1 MKLQVTRSVRLPD
14 PVKLARFR
22 RAPELG
28 PRVLF
33 FSGGTALRPLS
44 QALVDYT
51 HNSMHLITP
60 FDSGGSS
67 AVLRQAFSMLAVGDL
82 RNRLMALADRTVRG
96 NPAIFELF
104 AHRLPK
110 DEGQDELREQ
120 LDALVRGRT
129 KLVRD
134 IPDPMRKIIRNHLRF
149 FIERMPDD
157 YDLRGASIGNL
168 ILAGGYFNNNRH
180 IDPVI
185 YLFGKLVEV
194 RGDVRPVVNKDLH
207 LRADLEDGTIVIGQH
222 LITGKEAAPLVSPI
236 KRLSLCKGPDD
247 PEPVTPLVR
256 NKVKEAIRSAELI
269 CYPMGSFYS
278 SVVCNLLP
286 GGVAKAISRTDC
298 PKVYVPNTGVDPEQ
312 AGMTL
317 LSSVRTLLQ
326 TLQGGCAKDTPRD
339 RLLNFVLLDSSKGGY
354 PGPLELERIRRMGVD
369 ILDASLVTDDSAPRL
384 DEIAVI
390 EHLLSLV

>member
-33 FSGGTALRPLS
+33 FSGGSALRSLS
-44 QALVDYT
+44 QALVEYT

-67 AVLRQAFSMLAVGDL
+67 AVLRRAFAMPAVGDL

-104 AHRLPK
+104 ARRLPK
-110 DEGQDELREQ
+110 NADQADLREQ

-129 KLVRD
+129 RLVRD
-134 IPDPMRKIIRNHLRF
+134 IPDPMRKIIRNHLGF
-149 FIERMPDD
+149 FAERMPEDF
-157 YDLRGASIGNL
+157 DLRGASIGNL

-194 RGDVRPVVNKDLH
+194 RGQVRPVVNLDLH
-207 LRADLEDGTIVIGQH
+207 LRADLEDGTTVIGQH
-222 LITGKEAAPLVSPI
+222 LNHRQGVRAPGLAHRP
-236 KRLSLCKGPDD
+236 
-247 PEPVTPLVR
+247 PEPVQGAR
-256 NKVKEAIRSAELI
+256 RARAGNA
-269 CYPMGSFYS
+269 
-278 SVVCNLLP
+278 P
-286 GGVAKAISRTDC
+286 G
-298 PKVYVPNTGVDPEQ
+298 
-312 AGMTL
+312 AGQGQGGHRLGRADL
-317 LSSVRTLLQ
+317 LSHGQLLFLGALQPAARRGGRGRQPHGLPQGLRAQRGART
-326 TLQGGCAKDTPRD
+326 P
-339 RLLNFVLLDSSKGGY
+339 S
-354 PGPLELERIRRMGVD
+354 RR
-369 ILDASLVTDDSAPRL
+369 A
-384 DEIAVI
+384 
-390 EHLLSLV
+390 